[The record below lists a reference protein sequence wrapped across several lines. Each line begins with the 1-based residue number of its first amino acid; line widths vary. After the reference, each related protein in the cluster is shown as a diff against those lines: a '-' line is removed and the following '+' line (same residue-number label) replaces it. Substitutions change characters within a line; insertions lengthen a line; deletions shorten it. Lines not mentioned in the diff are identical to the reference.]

1 MMNDELKTLCGC
13 GSGDCLQSPEQM
25 KRERE
30 REKSNLT
37 ISAAPWV
44 ERVTASV
51 PDLQEAVPGAGGH
64 GHAVVS
70 DAQAA
75 HAVVMAGQ
83 HACGET
89 QHHILNK

>member
-1 MMNDELKTLCGC
+1 M
-13 GSGDCLQSPEQM
+13 
-25 KRERE
+25 
-30 REKSNLT
+30 
-37 ISAAPWV
+37 
-44 ERVTASV
+44 TASV